1 MEGLLTQVSQ
11 SYRKPVEEP
20 QFLRSSEPIK
30 RTIEP
35 IVEFKGSSA
44 EEALNVLKKQPG
56 YDALLSVL
64 IYLRKGVQGKHSFDI
79 RKPSPQAAQLVHVL
93 STEIIPNYWTLLTEG
108 SSDQKRGDV
117 DILLACLQSIPGVNG
132 LLTYLRAL
140 LRETKADPKGLKQSH
155 TIFNISFILDVL
167 SRLLKPDDALK
178 RIWDSVHSLQISTQI
193 RPLRQEFL
201 ALFTSGKIIS
211 LSAEAEETLRQA
223 DKLQDVTW
231 TADGKSY
238 IDWLGRNL
246 TGWITPTMSDVD
258 RKLCADLTARATRLA
273 HSDRLAKQLF
283 VDLLIND
290 TANSNMFSQ
299 FFSHLPSLEQRKMLL
314 VILKLLAE
322 THLSSMDVSDT
333 AEDYPVIWAAANAL
347 KRVIGDD
354 EIRQS
359 HLLGW
364 LTGTPGAGIG
374 EGCGIRRAA
383 IAALADDRE
392 AITTVLEKSMNLFG
406 DQLYIKHTPMLQQE
420 AHAQVLLLSAGYVH
434 RLAPIKLTLLTRS
447 STYLNAISSRIAASQ
462 VRARFLGMAVG
473 EALSELVHSKDKKL
487 SFKIEEMDTDEANWY
502 KSLVNTS
509 DKLGPLDPLRQPHSS
524 RPLEKTKATGPKAKA
539 LPQSARAAAPR
550 PGFIIEEVEDDDEDE
565 DPDLVPY
572 AKPDS
577 DAEDSDDDPTLINR
591 DKPRA
596 PVYIRELI
604 AYLRDTESYDKQK
617 LALTTAPTL
626 IRRKADF
633 GTEVSSHVEELA
645 TLLVGLQ
652 DKYDLDN
659 FHDLRLQGMIA
670 VVVAQPKKMGQWF
683 AKTFFDGDYSLSQ
696 RASILIVLGL
706 SARELAGFDVS
717 EYAAAASFPSKR
729 LPEKI
734 EKHYALPPAPAGY
747 GSSSAS
753 KLKGLPPNAI
763 DSIAQSLS
771 QAFLAPLAAE
781 AADAATGPDALKL
794 SSFTSRLQQQQ
805 QQSQSLS
812 SPSSNS
818 LKTASAARPNKKKP
832 GIRAIPNTTA
842 SLLSTSFFFPLTS
855 RFQAAMRSTRGG
867 GSGGILF
874 QPDLL
879 ALYLQTLGLLL
890 HAAGPSTLALPQ
902 MTAELWDL
910 VLGARGPSLVRSSSP
925 SGAEA
930 GAETGV
936 VRALLFALVA
946 LLDVNEGDVRGLC
959 ERHGREVVETTE
971 WVAAVFNDTRGG
983 DAGGAGEESEVK
995 MLAAGVLIRLREAVE
1010 KHQAVLMG
1018 DLIGFT

>member
-1 MEGLLTQVSQ
+1 
-11 SYRKPVEEP
+11 
-20 QFLRSSEPIK
+20 
-30 RTIEP
+30 
-35 IVEFKGSSA
+35 
-44 EEALNVLKKQPG
+44 
-56 YDALLSVL
+56 
-64 IYLRKGVQGKHSFDI
+64 
-79 RKPSPQAAQLVHVL
+79 
-93 STEIIPNYWTLLTEG
+93 
-108 SSDQKRGDV
+108 
-117 DILLACLQSIPGVNG
+117 
-132 LLTYLRAL
+132 
-140 LRETKADPKGLKQSH
+140 
-155 TIFNISFILDVL
+155 
-167 SRLLKPDDALK
+167 
-178 RIWDSVHSLQISTQI
+178 
-193 RPLRQEFL
+193 
-201 ALFTSGKIIS
+201 
-211 LSAEAEETLRQA
+211 
-223 DKLQDVTW
+223 
-231 TADGKSY
+231 
-238 IDWLGRNL
+238 
-246 TGWITPTMSDVD
+246 
-258 RKLCADLTARATRLA
+258 
-273 HSDRLAKQLF
+273 
-283 VDLLIND
+283 
-290 TANSNMFSQ
+290 
-299 FFSHLPSLEQRKMLL
+299 MLL
-314 VILKLLAE
+314 VILKFLSD
-322 THLSSMDVSDT
+322 TYLSSVDASNT
-333 AEDYPVIWAAANAL
+333 TEDYPVIWAAAGAL
-347 KRVIGDD
+347 RRVIGDD
-354 EIRQS
+354 EIRKS

-383 IAALADDRE
+383 IAVLADDRE
-392 AITTVLEKSMNLFG
+392 TITTVLEKSMSLFG

-420 AHAQVLLLSAGYVH
+420 GEPIYQIFYNGSLILMVRFLAHAQVLLLSAGYVQ
-434 RLAPIKLTLLTRS
+434 RIAPIKLTLLTRS
-447 STYLNAISSRIAASQ
+447 STYLNAISIRIAASQ

-502 KSLVNTS
+502 KSLVNIS
-509 DKLGPLDPLRQPHSS
+509 DKLGPLNPLRQPHSS
-524 RPLEKTKATGPKAKA
+524 RPEEKTEPAGLKSKV
-539 LPQSARAAAPR
+539 PQSARAAPK
-550 PGFIIEEVEDDDEDE
+550 PGFIIEEVEDDEEDE

-591 DKPRA
+591 DKPKA

-626 IRRKADF
+626 IRRKANF
-633 GTEVSSHVEELA
+633 GTEVVSHAEELA

-734 EKHYALPPAPAGY
+734 EKHYALTPAPAAY
-747 GSSSAS
+747 GSTSAS

-805 QQSQSLS
+805 QRSQSS

-818 LKTASAARPNKKKP
+818 QTPAAARPNKKKP
-832 GIRAIPNTTA
+832 GIRVIPNTTA

-855 RFQAAMRSTRGG
+855 RFQAAMRSSRG

-910 VLGARGPSLVRSSSP
+910 VLGARGPSLVNSSSSTSTSITGTG
-925 SGAEA
+925 SGT